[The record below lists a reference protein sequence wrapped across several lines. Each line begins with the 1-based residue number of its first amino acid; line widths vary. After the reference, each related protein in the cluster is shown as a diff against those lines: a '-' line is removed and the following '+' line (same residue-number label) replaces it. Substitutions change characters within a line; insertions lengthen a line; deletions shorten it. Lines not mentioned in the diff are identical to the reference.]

1 LALGKPFTSHFIILP
16 RLHPQNLVNCFLL
29 SSTQRFAVAEMEQ
42 VKMQTSKQGTF
53 PTAFG
58 PALREIRANAAE
70 TRFPYGSL
78 VPLWGRQSAFF
89 RE

>member
-1 LALGKPFTSHFIILP
+1 
-16 RLHPQNLVNCFLL
+16 
-29 SSTQRFAVAEMEQ
+29 
-42 VKMQTSKQGTF
+42 MQTSKQGTF

-78 VPLWGRQSAFF
+78 VPLWGRQSAFS
-89 RE
+89 RG